1 MATRERAS
9 RWSLKAVAINWFQPK
24 VWLDGTKKIFIEK
37 SGGKSVVTLNR
48 AAHVLGGGI
57 LLLALGMAWF
67 GPSEDKTFFIQTN
80 QSQNQGSASE
90 VPASRVNGAVATLLN
105 NGKKKLAEDKKAEAI
120 QKQRRLSIK
129 YSAAQVVGV
138 KTNSP
143 KVIQTGAKLV
153 GFLLNTIDTRSPS
166 SVRVRISQGGEMAGI
181 EIERGSVLSGQYSY
195 PGAGDKIYVS
205 FTRLDTPDGEPKR
218 IQAQALDS
226 GTYAVG
232 ITGEEYSG
240 NGAKVAASLGLS
252 MFSGMADVLTE
263 KESLGSSQNGV
274 QAKPTMKN
282 ALLQGLSHS
291 AQDQTGRLASEIGS
305 SRDYLI
311 VPEGK
316 EMIIELTQD
325 FK

>member
-1 MATRERAS
+1 MAAIS
-9 RWSLKAVAINWFQPK
+9 RFQPK
-24 VWLDGTKKIFIEK
+24 AWWEGTKNYFIEK
-37 SGGKSVVTLNR
+37 SGGKSVVTLKR
-48 AAHVLGGGI
+48 AGLVLGGGA
-57 LLLALGMAWF
+57 LLLAIGMAWF
-67 GPSEDKTFFIQTN
+67 GPSEDKTFFVQTN
-80 QSQNQGSASE
+80 QSQNQGGSVEKSAGQ
-90 VPASRVNGAVATLLN
+90 VNGAVVALLD
-105 NGKKKLAEDKKAEAI
+105 NGKKKLVEDKKAEALKKRH
-120 QKQRRLSIK
+120 QVSIK
-129 YSAAQVVGV
+129 YSATQVIGV

-143 KVIQTGAKLV
+143 KAIQSGAKLV

-195 PGAGDKIYVS
+195 PGSGEKIYVS
-205 FTRLDTPDGEPKR
+205 FMRLDTPDGEPKR
-218 IQAQALDS
+218 IQAHALDS
-226 GTYAVG
+226 GTYAAG
-232 ITGEEYSG
+232 ITGEEYSD
-240 NGAKVAASLGLS
+240 NGTKVAASLGLS

-263 KESLGSSQNGV
+263 KESLGFSQNGV

-305 SRDYLI
+305 SKDYLI